1 MCPMSE
7 RQVPGSEAGRG
18 AQGEDCAGEPIR
30 TCQNTYQNLPEP
42 ARTYPNLSEPIRT
55 RQRRSGAY
63 QTAGKPPLPLQV
75 SCPHV
80 MWRASMA
87 LRCPSGGCPRTH
99 TWRHLGGL
107 QVIWA
112 ASRRTPRV
120 GHCLYECRPQE
131 FLQRWYSCYPPVRP
145 ALTLGILST
154 SPPAQQKD
162 PGGAAR
168 NARGGIATR
177 SSVRPGGRRS
187 TQSCPT
193 PCRLTTPQRQRRLP
207 RPGHLPPALLGAPP
221 PRVPT
226 R

>member
-1 MCPMSE
+1 MLLVIRPRLQRTTELALRTSQAAPVGGCCACPNHPFLTLQMWRAGAIGSAPMCPMSG
-7 RQVPGSEAGRG
+7 RQVPGGEAGRG
-18 AQGEDCAGEPIR
+18 AQGEESAGEPIR

-63 QTAGKPPLPLQV
+63 QTAGKPPLTLQV

-87 LRCPSGGCPRTH
+87 FRCPSGGCPRTH

-120 GHCLYECRPQE
+120 GLCLYECRP
-131 FLQRWYSCYPPVRP
+131 
-145 ALTLGILST
+145 
-154 SPPAQQKD
+154 
-162 PGGAAR
+162 
-168 NARGGIATR
+168 
-177 SSVRPGGRRS
+177 
-187 TQSCPT
+187 
-193 PCRLTTPQRQRRLP
+193 
-207 RPGHLPPALLGAPP
+207 
-221 PRVPT
+221 
-226 R
+226 